1 MKKNNSLVNLQFP
14 ISYRKF
20 TIAHFIDRYC
30 RSHVGRAARA
40 APRRRFIYV
49 HPVIVKAKSGI
60 SLCPALQL
68 NIIEVLIVNADKS
81 RPFYGGNNGT
91 QSNLQ
96 IKSFIKLA
104 GRRRA
109 RR

>member
-1 MKKNNSLVNLQFP
+1 MKKNNSSVNLQFP

-30 RSHVGRAARA
+30 RSRIGRAARA
-40 APRRRFIYV
+40 ACALQFIYV
-49 HPVIVKAKSGI
+49 YPVIVEAKSGI

-68 NIIEVLIVNADKS
+68 NIIQVLIVNADKS
-81 RPFYGGNNGT
+81 RPFYSSNNGT
-91 QSNLQ
+91 QFNLQ

>member
-1 MKKNNSLVNLQFP
+1 MRR
-14 ISYRKF
+14 IGR
-20 TIAHFIDRYC
+20 D
-30 RSHVGRAARA
+30 GRAARA
-40 APRRRFIYV
+40 ARALLRRTFIYV
-49 HPVIVKAKSGI
+49 HPVIVGAKSGI

-91 QSNLQ
+91 QFNLQ